1 MNHSNDHLTSQA
13 FTPISYVN
21 GQMEWFSIAI
31 SWYTRG
37 STIDYVAG
45 HPSSPESSLFTLLS
59 PQPPSI
65 NRPLLVHLDD
75 NTLATREEHVH
86 LVIVVP
92 VDGGEG
98 ATRVPRYEHGAATI
112 SRADVAV
119 VNEREDRRD
128 ALATAASAS
137 AAQDHVDLHALAGR
151 RVAENDPVDRS
162 SERGASHH
170 EDVGGKK
177 KDTLGGANADG
188 GNSAGGNHV
197 PRVDN
202 R

>member
-119 VNEREDRRD
+119 VDARESCRD
-128 ALATAASAS
+128 SLVTAASAS
-137 AAQDHVDLHALAGR
+137 AAHDDVHLGALSGHW
-151 RVAENDPVDRS
+151 VTEEDPVDGS
-162 SERGASHH
+162 SERGASHL
-170 EDVGGKK
+170 EDLGGKK
-177 KDTLGGANADG
+177 KSTLCGADVDG
-188 GNSAGGNHV
+188 CNGTAGIDV
-197 PRVDN
+197 L
-202 R
+202 